1 MNKMY
6 TKVEKAPKNKNN
18 GDITLET
25 KSELVRRNKIRF
37 FVQHSKKVLDTCNE
51 LESKIDAIIEN
62 MV

>member
-6 TKVEKAPKNKNN
+6 TKEEKAPKNKNN
-18 GDITLET
+18 GDI
-25 KSELVRRNKIRF
+25 KHVRRNKIRF
-37 FVQHSKKVLDTCNE
+37 FVKHSKKVLDTCNE

>member
-6 TKVEKAPKNKNN
+6 AKEQKAPKNKNN
-18 GDITLET
+18 ADITLET